1 MVRSCPDLVIT
12 LDSSKTGWGG
22 GGGEGSVK
30 LSDHSGPM
38 ECQREVKPHQCT
50 GVFALQ
56 AFTKGR
62 TEIHVLMR
70 VDNRAT
76 QAQINKMGGPR
87 SKDLLKIT
95 QEIWQYC
102 LSRVSTD
109 SSNCMEAKTSG
120 SAPDR
125 EHTYVL
131 GTCVVDIFADR
142 LNTHKEKYVSW
153 KPDPRAM
160 TVDAFSLSWR
170 NPEAYAFPP
179 FCLIGKCLSKITKDQ
194 ATVILVT
201 PTWQMQT
208 WYPKLLEMVV
218 ETPILLPPYPDLL
231 TDPGQNN
238 HPLIETKQLMLAAW
252 EISGMG
258 SLQEDF
264 LQTLQPFTYSLRD
277 PGPNPLTKAPGIS
290 GLAGVVRGKLMLFR
304 PMWQM

>member
-1 MVRSCPDLVIT
+1 M
-12 LDSSKTGWGG
+12 
-22 GGGEGSVK
+22 
-30 LSDHSGPM
+30 
-38 ECQREVKPHQCT
+38 
-50 GVFALQ
+50 
-56 AFTKGR
+56 
-62 TEIHVLMR
+62 
-70 VDNRAT
+70 
-76 QAQINKMGGPR
+76 
-87 SKDLLKIT
+87 KIT

-102 LSRVSTD
+102 LSRHITITAEYLPGVQNIEADYQSRVFTD
-109 SSNCMEAKTSG
+109 SSNWKLKPQVVHQIENI
-120 SAPDR
+120 
-125 EHTYVL
+125 L
-131 GTCVVDIFADR
+131 GTCVVDNFADR

-153 KPDPRAM
+153 KPDSRVM

-170 NPEAYAFPP
+170 NPEAHAFPP

-194 ATVILVT
+194 ATVILIT

-218 ETPILLPPYPDLL
+218 EAPILLPPYPDLL

-252 EISGMG
+252 EISGIG

-264 LQTLQPFTYSLRD
+264 LQSLQSFTYSLRD

-290 GLAGVVRGKLMLFR
+290 GLAGVVRGILMLFR